1 MDAAPEIDAEVDE
14 SPGAAPRGERSIHVE
29 SSGAPADTHDDALP
43 PSKSQRK
50 RDMTALQRLGARLV
64 DLPPDQLDSLGL
76 PEPLR
81 DALGFARKVTSHEGR
96 RRHMQY
102 IGKLMRNVDPE
113 PIQRALD
120 DAGGSSRAAVA
131 RMHQAEAWRE
141 RLIADDAAL
150 TELVAE
156 HTQLDVQQLRALVR
170 AARRE
175 RTSNGPPRQTRALYK
190 LLHDV
195 LQEPA

>member
-1 MDAAPEIDAEVDE
+1 MDAAPEVDDV
-14 SPGAAPRGERSIHVE
+14 PGAGPGRGRSGE
-29 SSGAPADTHDDALP
+29 AQGNEPPAETPVDLP

-64 DLPPDQLDSLGL
+64 DLPADQLDRLEL
-76 PEPLR
+76 PEVLR
-81 DALGFARKVTSHEGR
+81 DALAFARKVTSHEGR

-102 IGKLMRNVDPE
+102 IGKLMRNIDPE
-113 PIQRALD
+113 PLQRALD
-120 DAGGSSRAAVA
+120 DATGSSRAAVA

-141 RLIADDAAL
+141 RLIADDDAL

-156 HTQLDVQQLRALVR
+156 HAQLDVQQLRALVR

-175 RTSNGPPRQTRALYK
+175 RTSQAPPKQTRALYQ
-190 LLHDV
+190 LLHEL